1 VTTAIVIQDEQVRGC
16 LLVKPRV
23 VETNEGIQEEFTV
36 EVYDKMLRNLRDK
49 GWIETDL
56 ILKTGITKGLSLE
69 IGSGPGYLGLEWLKK
84 TEGTILWALEIS
96 PNMIKMAEKN
106 AEEYGLQ
113 DRVKYIEGDAHK
125 MPFDSDTFDGVFT
138 NGSLHEWSQPS
149 RIFNEMFRCL
159 KPGGRYLISDMRR
172 DMNPFMKGFLK
183 LMTKPKEIRPGLV
196 SSINASYTVP
206 EIQSILSETDLKS
219 SRAKKTI
226 MGFIITGEKTT
237 LQ

>member
-1 VTTAIVIQDEQVRGC
+1 
-16 LLVKPRV
+16 
-23 VETNEGIQEEFTV
+23 
-36 EVYDKMLRNLRDK
+36 
-49 GWIETDL
+49 
-56 ILKTGITKGLSLE
+56 
-69 IGSGPGYLGLEWLKK
+69 
-84 TEGTILWALEIS
+84 
-96 PNMIKMAEKN
+96 MIKMAEKN